1 MARLTEAINSR
12 LFSAPWM
19 QQLGHT
25 IFDVA
30 DGALEKGFL
39 KITKWAWLL
48 LNLAFSFEPPAQ
60 LVRVPAGSAFD
71 GDYMEDMTM
80 MLQSE
85 EGYNGGVHHEHSAHD
100 DDDDDDDDMVVGF
113 MCFPGFTV
121 RDTIIKAG
129 VCLI

>member
-19 QQLGHT
+19 QQQGHT

-30 DGALEKGFL
+30 DGALDKGFMRMA
-39 KITKWAWLL
+39 KSAWLL

-71 GDYMEDMTM
+71 GDYMEDLMM
-80 MLQSE
+80 MLQTE
-85 EGYNGGVHHEHSAHD
+85 EGYNGGVHDEHRDH